1 MSAFMWFL
9 IVCVAAIICAAI
21 LVWSFSGDKNK
32 TDNYMNNYIC
42 FAYEV
47 KNIGG
52 DLQYHFRRI
61 NGNKKDIC
69 FSQNINY
76 CYEKIAK
83 YLEMIKFEGGV
94 VIKNLD
100 TNQELIYYNINDFME
115 AYKNK

>member
-1 MSAFMWFL
+1 MSAFIYFL
-9 IVCVAAIICAAI
+9 IICAAAYI
-21 LVWSFSGDKNK
+21 AAIVVWSFSDSKDK
-32 TDNYMNNYIC
+32 TEDNYIC
-42 FAYEV
+42 FVYEV
-47 KNIGG
+47 KNIGD

-76 CYEKIAK
+76 CYKKIAK

-100 TNQELIYYNINDFME
+100 TKQEFIYYNVNDFIE
-115 AYKNK
+115 TYKNK

>member
-1 MSAFMWFL
+1 MSAFIYFL
-9 IVCVAAIICAAI
+9 IICAAAI
-21 LVWSFSGDKNK
+21 IAAIVVWSFSDNKDK
-32 TDNYMNNYIC
+32 TDNYIR

-76 CYEKIAK
+76 CYEKVAK

-100 TNQELIYYNINDFME
+100 TNQEFIYYNVNDFME
-115 AYKNK
+115 SYKNK